1 MNLGKWKKWMII
13 SIVISVASLTI
24 IFMLTATHEAI
35 KLMLSVPILFLIL
48 IGVVHTAHW
57 FFWALRIKILAC
69 SLGEKISFIW
79 AFKIVMVNLFMAS
92 VTPSSFGG
100 EPTRIYMLSR
110 GKLSGGDATA
120 LTLGERLIDFI
131 FFGTALPIFLF
142 LLGLSIDVGK
152 LQYYLIGAAIIMGV
166 GGLTVIYIVRHP
178 HKAKKAMKKLEPIL
192 RIFFKKKEKI
202 SFYLFKMER
211 ETESF
216 ISSTKVIFKMRWYFT
231 AAFLATMLMWLA
243 DFSIPSLILLAM
255 GYPHIWLLSVT
266 FQMIILLITI
276 IPVSPGGSGLAEFS
290 AFFLYSQK
298 LPSDVV
304 SAMIVL
310 WRILTFYLNLV
321 GGLIYTIHYVGK
333 TSGNN
338 GTGKKTMQKLKSK
351 NHLRI

>member
-1 MNLGKWKKWMII
+1 MDLGRWKKWMLI

-35 KLMLSVPILFLIL
+35 KLMLSVPLFFLLLIAL
-48 IGVVHTAHW
+48 IHTMHW
-57 FFWALRIKILAC
+57 FFWATRIKILAQ
-69 SLGEKISFIW
+69 SLGEKISFLW

-110 GKLSGGDATA
+110 GELSGGDATA

-142 LLGLSIDVGK
+142 LLGLSIDIGK
-152 LQYYLIGAAIIMGV
+152 LQYYLIGAAVIMGV
-166 GGLTVIYIVRHP
+166 GGLGVIYIVRHP
-178 HKAKKAMKKLEPIL
+178 HQAKKAVKKLGPIL
-192 RIFFKKKEKI
+192 RIFFKREEKI
-202 SFYLFKMER
+202 STYLFKMER

-216 ISSTKVIFKMRWYFT
+216 INSTKVIFKKKWYFT
-231 AAFLATMLMWLA
+231 AAFIVTMLMWLA
-243 DFSIPSLILLAM
+243 DFSIPSLILMAL

-276 IPVSPGGSGLAEFS
+276 IPISPGGSGLAEFS

-310 WRILTFYLNLV
+310 WRILTFYLNLL
-321 GGLIYTIHYVGK
+321 GGLIYTLHYVGK
-333 TSGNN
+333 TSGNK
-338 GTGKKTMQKLKSK
+338 GTGSKRTCKS
-351 NHLRI
+351 